1 MNFKIEP
8 VTPFQRVYDKNRKLK
23 TDLLKFAN
31 GKDRPAPLPVL
42 GVIKGKV
49 KVKAAGAGTPTARK

>member
-8 VTPFQRVYDKNRKLK
+8 VTPFQRAYDRNRKLK

-49 KVKAAGAGTPTARK
+49 KAAGAGTPTAGK

>member
-1 MNFKIEP
+1 MNLKIEP

-49 KVKAAGAGTPTARK
+49 KVKAAGAGTPTAGK

>member
-42 GVIKGKV
+42 GVIKGRAQKLIIY
-49 KVKAAGAGTPTARK
+49 RYR

>member
-1 MNFKIEP
+1 MNLKIEP
-8 VTPFQRVYDKNRKLK
+8 VTPFQRAYDRNRKLK

-42 GVIKGKV
+42 GVIKGRAQK
-49 KVKAAGAGTPTARK
+49 

>member
-1 MNFKIEP
+1 MNYKIKP

-42 GVIKGKV
+42 GVIKGRAQKLIIY
-49 KVKAAGAGTPTARK
+49 RYR